1 MQNCLKMNK
10 KRQRIFADHALTNLE
25 KQHRF
30 QDRHASIDER
40 LDEAFAEIDW
50 KRRNE
55 AEKSIVK
62 WV

>member
-1 MQNCLKMNK
+1 MKNSEKTSK
-10 KRQRIFADHALTNLE
+10 KGQRIFADHVLTNLE

-30 QDRHASIDER
+30 LDAHASIDEK
-40 LDEAFAEIDW
+40 LDEAFGEIDW

-62 WV
+62 WI

>member
-1 MQNCLKMNK
+1 MANNTRKVYSD
-10 KRQRIFADHALTNLE
+10 RPLTNLE

-30 QDRHASIDER
+30 LDAHASIDEK
-40 LDEAFAEIDW
+40 LDEAFGEIDW

>member
-1 MQNCLKMNK
+1 MANNK
-10 KRQRIFADHALTNLE
+10 NRVYSDRPLTNLE

-30 QDRHASIDER
+30 QDAHASIDEK
-40 LDEAFAEIDW
+40 LDEAFGEIDW

-62 WV
+62 WI